1 MIATVDSVAAVQ
13 EAVLVSDRLL
23 PVGAQTKPAL
33 SAVTDPSTVRLDCAG
48 LSGISAYDPAE
59 LTLTAAAGT
68 PIVELADALAAHGQ
82 YLPFDPPLAAAG
94 ATLAGTVA
102 AGLSGAGAQRYGGLR
117 DFIIGVEF
125 VDGRGRHVHGG
136 GRVVKNAAGF
146 DLPKLMVGSLG
157 RLGVIV
163 AVSLKVFP
171 RARAH
176 RTLAATFASPAAALD
191 TIGVLNRGPLALEAL
206 DLTSEGRLLV
216 RLGGDDGTLTALTER
231 AEATIGTAC
240 ERIDGPE
247 EAAMWAAS
255 AALTALRGNGDRASE
270 NPSDSDAPSGD
281 LIRIPLTPPQLPP
294 LSTALTAAGARHRF
308 SRGASVAWA
317 HWPADR
323 TLTELSDRLAD
334 LGLGGQRLWGR
345 PGPPLLGTVP
355 GGPFADRVRA
365 ALDPDHRFPEL

>member
-1 MIATVDSVAAVQ
+1 VIATADSVAAVQ
-13 EAVLVSDRLL
+13 EAVLASDRLL

-33 SAVTDPSTVRLDCAG
+33 AGEAGPDTVLLHCGG

-68 PIVELADALAAHGQ
+68 PITELADALAAHGQ

-102 AGLSGAGAQRYGGLR
+102 AGLSGPGAQRYGGVR
-117 DFIIGVEF
+117 DFIIGVEL

-176 RTLAATFASPAAALD
+176 RTLAAAFSAPADARD
-191 TIGVLNRGPLALEAL
+191 TIAALNRGPLALEAI
-206 DLTSEGRLLV
+206 DLSSDGRLLV
-216 RLGGDDGTLTALTER
+216 RLGGSERTLASLTER
-231 AEATIGTAC
+231 AEAIIGVAC
-240 ERIDGPE
+240 ERIDGAE
-247 EAAMWAAS
+247 EATLWAA
-255 AALTALRGNGDRASE
+255 AAAFAWLPGDRDRDRE
-270 NPSDSDAPSGD
+270 D
-281 LIRIPLTPPQLPP
+281 LIRIPLTPPQLPA
-294 LSTALTAAGARHRF
+294 LSAALTAAGARHRF
-308 SRGASVAWA
+308 SRSASVAWA

-323 TLTELSDRLAD
+323 TLAELAD
-334 LGLGGQRLWGR
+334 LLSGLRLGGERLWGR
-345 PGPPLLGTVP
+345 PGPPLLGAVP
-355 GGPFADRVRA
+355 GGAFAERVRA
-365 ALDPDHRFPEL
+365 ALDPDGRFPEL